1 MIRTKPKPNRQKAT
15 RKSSKAPPIVA
26 KASDSKLSRLESML
40 RRAEG
45 ATLAQLVEALH
56 WQAHS
61 IRGAMSG
68 SLKKK
73 QGLKIEAT
81 KVEGQDRVYRI
92 ME

>member
-1 MIRTKPKPNRQKAT
+1 MIKSKPIRQKAT
-15 RKSSKAPPIVA
+15 RKSNKAAPTGA
-26 KASDSKLSRLESML
+26 GASGSKLSRLETML

-45 ATLAQLVEALH
+45 ATLPQLIEALQ

-61 IRGAMSG
+61 IRGSMSG

-73 QGLKIEAT
+73 RGLKIEAT
-81 KVEGQDRVYRI
+81 KVDGQDRVYRI